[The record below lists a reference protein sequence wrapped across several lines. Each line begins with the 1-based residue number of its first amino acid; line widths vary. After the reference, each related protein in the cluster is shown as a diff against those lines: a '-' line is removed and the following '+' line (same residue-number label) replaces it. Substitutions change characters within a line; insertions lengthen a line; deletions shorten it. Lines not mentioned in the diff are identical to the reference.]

1 MATVHFAHDS
11 ISDKYRLPYRS
22 ILDTLKDLASGSLK
36 TQEVE
41 IINVIWSEDIAWRK
55 GKGDNL

>member
-1 MATVHFAHDS
+1 MYTVLATVH
-11 ISDKYRLPYRS
+11 YRLPYRS
-22 ILDTLKDLASGSLK
+22 ILDTVKDLASGSLQ

-55 GKGDNL
+55 GKGDNR

>member
-1 MATVHFAHDS
+1 MYTVLATVH
-11 ISDKYRLPYRS
+11 YRLPYRS
-22 ILDTLKDLASGSLK
+22 ILDTVKDLASGSLQ